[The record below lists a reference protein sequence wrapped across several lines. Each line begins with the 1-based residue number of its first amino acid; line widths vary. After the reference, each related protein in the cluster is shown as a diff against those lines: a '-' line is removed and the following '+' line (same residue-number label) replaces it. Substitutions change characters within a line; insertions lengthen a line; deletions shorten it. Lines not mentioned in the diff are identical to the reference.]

1 MFKGDNMITKK
12 LYVDA
17 VKAIEKFD
25 KFTFDAHKLGID
37 IFEVPALS
45 NLEAATERLLEYCT
59 EDTPEPIYGT
69 TDLGYYLYEGEKSE
83 DRMWDSDGNV
93 IPMTDVNDL
102 WNYIAKERP
111 HIVDLSTKE

>member
-25 KFTFDAHKLGID
+25 KFTSDAHKLGID
-37 IFEVPALS
+37 IFEAPALS
-45 NLEAATERLLEYCT
+45 NLEATIERLLEYCT

>member
-1 MFKGDNMITKK
+1 MITKK

-25 KFTFDAHKLGID
+25 EFTSDAHKLGID

-93 IPMTDVNDL
+93 IPMADVNDL

>member
-25 KFTFDAHKLGID
+25 KFTSDLYKLGID
-37 IFEVPALS
+37 ILEVPALS

-59 EDTPEPIYGT
+59 EDTPEPTYGT
-69 TDLGYYLYEGEKSE
+69 TDLDFYLYEGDKSK
-83 DRMWDSDGNV
+83 DRFWDSDGNV
-93 IPMTDVNDL
+93 IPMTDVDDL

-111 HIVDLSTKE
+111 HIVDISTKE